1 MSTQPSNLEPNE
13 NEGIAWAPNDIYA
26 QVMGLEKRGRVRGVG
41 FGPNLSNKSG
51 GTRSTLRGI
60 RMISE
65 EDRQRDKEETRELKN
80 ELAIIK
86 EQMASLIRV
95 IRQPPYTGFQ
105 VIII

>member
-1 MSTQPSNLEPNE
+1 VEPE
-13 NEGIAWAPNDIYA
+13 VHYE
-26 QVMGLEKRGRVRGVG
+26 E
-41 FGPNLSNKSG
+41 
-51 GTRSTLRGI
+51 
-60 RMISE
+60 SE

-95 IRQPPYTGFQ
+95 IRQQSYTGFQ

>member
-1 MSTQPSNLEPNE
+1 
-13 NEGIAWAPNDIYA
+13 
-26 QVMGLEKRGRVRGVG
+26 
-41 FGPNLSNKSG
+41 
-51 GTRSTLRGI
+51 
-60 RMISE
+60 MISE

-95 IRQPPYTGFQ
+95 IRQQPYTGFQ